1 MSLVEERPNTEEVY
15 GTAIAPATAARSVFR
30 NHPRPSV
37 ARTVPSVG
45 EQREHVGARG
55 LAALKIERGEDRR
68 QAALAWQRRKDWL
81 EARLVPLLWQA
92 RYGANTQALR
102 DALPLVAAWLADKPR
117 YRSGLG
123 GDAELVELITPPF
136 VERLVLEWLCDRCEA
151 CRGSGLQELV
161 GRGGRR
167 APRQNG
173 STQVRLD
180 SCQRCWGNGWAKP
193 DHRARATHLCLTT
206 RCYFKLELPK
216 LFALGLVWLRSLI
229 GRGSGPLRRSL
240 GRRKVAR

>member
-1 MSLVEERPNTEEVY
+1 M
-15 GTAIAPATAARSVFR
+15 
-30 NHPRPSV
+30 
-37 ARTVPSVG
+37 
-45 EQREHVGARG
+45 G

-92 RYGANTQALR
+92 RYGANHAGAARRCRSLRPGSRTAALS
-102 DALPLVAAWLADKPR
+102 L
-117 YRSGLG
+117 GLG
-123 GDAELVELITPPF
+123 GDDELVELITPPF
-136 VERLVLEWLCDRCEA
+136 VERLILGGSPTAAKRAAAQA
-151 CRGSGLQELV
+151 CRSSWVVV
-161 GRGGRR
+161 GV
-167 APRQNG
+167 APRQYG
-173 STQVRLD
+173 STKVRLV

-229 GRGSGPLRRSL
+229 RRGSGPLRRSL
-240 GRRKVAR
+240 GRRKVARWPLATTTKPQGHQASCSSKPSGTSLAARTALAL